1 LPQSRGV
8 KSSAQFV
15 RGWQYALTFMFICII
30 HINQVILMTILY
42 IIIPIAII
50 LVSFFVLI
58 FLWAV
63 KNEQFDDLETP
74 AHKILIDDWN
84 DKLKEAKI

>member
-1 LPQSRGV
+1 
-8 KSSAQFV
+8 
-15 RGWQYALTFMFICII
+15 
-30 HINQVILMTILY
+30 MTILY
-42 IIIPIAII
+42 VIIPIAII

-84 DKLKEAKI
+84 DKLKESKIWDQLEIMGKEQENERFE

>member
-1 LPQSRGV
+1 
-8 KSSAQFV
+8 
-15 RGWQYALTFMFICII
+15 
-30 HINQVILMTILY
+30 MTILY
-42 IIIPIAII
+42 IMIPISIVLA
-50 LVSFFVLI
+50 SFFVYT

-84 DKLKEAKI
+84 KKI

>member
-1 LPQSRGV
+1 
-8 KSSAQFV
+8 
-15 RGWQYALTFMFICII
+15 
-30 HINQVILMTILY
+30 MTILY

-50 LVSFFVLI
+50 LVSFFVFF

-63 KNEQFDDLETP
+63 KEGQFDDLETP

-84 DKLKEAKI
+84 DKLRETKV

>member
-1 LPQSRGV
+1 
-8 KSSAQFV
+8 
-15 RGWQYALTFMFICII
+15 
-30 HINQVILMTILY
+30 MTILY

-63 KNEQFDDLETP
+63 KDGQFDDLETP
-74 AHKILIDDWN
+74 AHKMLIDDWN
-84 DKLKEAKI
+84 ENIAAQVDNKEKPQILQTRKNACRAGNTDLTK